1 MRTTLTLDDDVLS
14 LARAVAAAEGV
25 SVGEVVSRLA
35 RQGIASTARV
45 DVGPDDDL
53 PVFSVPAGTPA
64 LTSEMVRQALD
75 ET

>member
-1 MRTTLTLDDDVLS
+1 MRTTLTLDDDVLAV
-14 LARAVAAAEGV
+14 ARAVAAAEGV

-45 DVGPDDDL
+45 VTGDDDL
-53 PVFSVPAGTPA
+53 PTFSVPADAPAMTPELVRHA
-64 LTSEMVRQALD
+64 LE

>member
-1 MRTTLTLDDDVLS
+1 MRTTLTLDDDVLAV
-14 LARAVAAAEGV
+14 ARAVAAAEGV

-45 DVGPDDDL
+45 GSGDDDDL
-53 PVFSVPAGTPA
+53 PAFTVPNDAPAMTP
-64 LTSEMVRQALD
+64 EMVRHALE

>member
-1 MRTTLTLDDDVLS
+1 MRTTLTIDDDVLS
-14 LARAVAAAEGV
+14 LARSVAAAEGV

-45 DVGPDDDL
+45 GRGNDDL
-53 PVFSVPAGTPA
+53 PAFSVPDDAAA

-75 ET
+75 ES

>member
-35 RQGIASTARV
+35 RQGIVSTARV
-45 DVGPDDDL
+45 NKGDDDL
-53 PVFSVPAGTPA
+53 PAFSVPDGVPPLTPD
-64 LTSEMVRQALD
+64 MVRQAL
-75 ET
+75 EES